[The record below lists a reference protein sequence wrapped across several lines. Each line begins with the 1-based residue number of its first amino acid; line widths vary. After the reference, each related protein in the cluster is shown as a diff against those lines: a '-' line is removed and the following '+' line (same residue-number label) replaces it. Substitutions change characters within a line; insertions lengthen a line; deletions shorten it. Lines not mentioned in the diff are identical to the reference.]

1 MISKTG
7 DMSKGVRGAFMAE
20 ANSKLLWR
28 VPAFKF
34 AAQKAKNRIAAVF

>member
-7 DMSKGVRGAFMAE
+7 DMSKGVRGALMAE
-20 ANSKLLWR
+20 ANSKLLGR
-28 VPAFKF
+28 VPTFKF